1 MALKDVSKALPS
13 GRKLFDRVHLNFMDG
28 AKIGLIGP
36 NGAGKSSLL
45 KIVGKIQNDGFD
57 GVWHKKDLRVG
68 YLEQE
73 PILEDGSTVWD
84 NVSMG
89 IHEKV
94 SLLSR
99 FDAVS
104 SEMCDPEADF
114 DKLLEEQSEIQQR
127 IEELNCWNINHE
139 VEIVMNALN
148 CPPRDAVAGH
158 LSGGERRRVALAR
171 LLLED
176 PEVLLLDEPTNHLD
190 ESSVMWLERY
200 LDQYKGT
207 VIAITHDRYF
217 LENVAQWILE
227 IEDGAANPFEGN
239 YSAWMRTK
247 MNRLSQEKKIE
258 SKQRKMMER
267 ELRWM
272 AMESKNENTKEG
284 AIGSKQRTLTSFNS
298 LMQKAGAESPKRRIE
313 GGAIAIPSPPRVGG
327 KIMNIKNLSMTLD
340 CGRKLFENLSFELRP
355 RHRIGIVGAN
365 GTGKS
370 TLLRIIHGD
379 QSPDSGSVEIGE
391 TIRVGFVSQSRD
403 DMDPKNTVYRE
414 IAQGEDEIVIG
425 EDGQTVK
432 TRAYVAAF
440 NLRGQAQEKMV
451 KSLSGGELNR
461 VHLARELKRRHN
473 VLMLDEPTNDLDV
486 DTLRSLEEALATFEG
501 ALMVISHDRW
511 FLDRLCDSIIAFEGD
526 GNVVYHDGSYS
537 SYEKDRE
544 RRRKN

>member
-1 MALKDVSKALPS
+1 MLIHAHLPMIRRRFASTSFSMALKGVTKALPS
-13 GRKLFDRVHLNFMDG
+13 GRKLFDEVHLNFMDG

-45 KIVGKIQNDGFD
+45 KIVGKLVNDGYD
-57 GVWHKKDLRVG
+57 GEVWHKKDLRVG

-73 PILEDGSTVWD
+73 PILEEDSTVWD

-89 IHEKV
+89 IHEKM

-104 SEMCDPEADF
+104 EAMCDPEADF

-148 CPPRDAVAGH
+148 CPPRDSVAGN

-200 LDQYKGT
+200 LDSYKGT

-227 IEDGAANPFEGN
+227 IENGRANPFEGN
-239 YSAWMRTK
+239 YSTWMRTK

-272 AMESKNENTKEG
+272 SMESKKQQVGGGEN

-298 LMQKAGAESPKRRIE
+298 LMQKAGAESPKRRVE
-313 GGAIAIPSPPRVGG
+313 GGAIVIPPPPRVGG
-327 KIMNIKNLSMTLD
+327 KIMNVKNISKTLD
-340 CGRKLFENLSFELRP
+340 CGRKLFQDLSFELRP

-365 GTGKS
+365 G
-370 TLLRIIHGD
+370 
-379 QSPDSGSVEIGE
+379 E
-391 TIRVGFVSQSRD
+391 
-403 DMDPKNTVYRE
+403 
-414 IAQGEDEIVIG
+414 
-425 EDGQTVK
+425 
-432 TRAYVAAF
+432 
-440 NLRGQAQEKMV
+440 
-451 KSLSGGELNR
+451 
-461 VHLARELKRRHN
+461 
-473 VLMLDEPTNDLDV
+473 
-486 DTLRSLEEALATFEG
+486 
-501 ALMVISHDRW
+501 
-511 FLDRLCDSIIAFEGD
+511 
-526 GNVVYHDGSYS
+526 
-537 SYEKDRE
+537 
-544 RRRKN
+544 

>member
-57 GVWHKKDLRVG
+57 GARFCFQPSSRNTLTHTHTGGMAQKDLRVG

-104 SEMCDPEADF
+104 GEMCDPEADF

-313 GGAIAIPSPPRVGG
+313 GGAIAIPPPPRVGG
-327 KIMNIKNLSMTLD
+327 KIMNVKNLSMTLD

-461 VHLARELKRRHN
+461 V
-473 VLMLDEPTNDLDV
+473 
-486 DTLRSLEEALATFEG
+486 RSKQ
-501 ALMVISHDRW
+501 ISSTM
-511 FLDRLCDSIIAFEGD
+511 F
-526 GNVVYHDGSYS
+526 VV
-537 SYEKDRE
+537 
-544 RRRKN
+544 

>member
-1 MALKDVSKALPS
+1 
-13 GRKLFDRVHLNFMDG
+13 
-28 AKIGLIGP
+28 
-36 NGAGKSSLL
+36 
-45 KIVGKIQNDGFD
+45 
-57 GVWHKKDLRVG
+57 
-68 YLEQE
+68 
-73 PILEDGSTVWD
+73 
-84 NVSMG
+84 MG

-104 SEMCDPEADF
+104 GEMCDPEADF

-313 GGAIAIPSPPRVGG
+313 
-327 KIMNIKNLSMTLD
+327 
-340 CGRKLFENLSFELRP
+340 
-355 RHRIGIVGAN
+355 
-365 GTGKS
+365 
-370 TLLRIIHGD
+370 
-379 QSPDSGSVEIGE
+379 
-391 TIRVGFVSQSRD
+391 
-403 DMDPKNTVYRE
+403 
-414 IAQGEDEIVIG
+414 
-425 EDGQTVK
+425 
-432 TRAYVAAF
+432 
-440 NLRGQAQEKMV
+440 
-451 KSLSGGELNR
+451 
-461 VHLARELKRRHN
+461 
-473 VLMLDEPTNDLDV
+473 
-486 DTLRSLEEALATFEG
+486 
-501 ALMVISHDRW
+501 
-511 FLDRLCDSIIAFEGD
+511 
-526 GNVVYHDGSYS
+526 
-537 SYEKDRE
+537 
-544 RRRKN
+544 